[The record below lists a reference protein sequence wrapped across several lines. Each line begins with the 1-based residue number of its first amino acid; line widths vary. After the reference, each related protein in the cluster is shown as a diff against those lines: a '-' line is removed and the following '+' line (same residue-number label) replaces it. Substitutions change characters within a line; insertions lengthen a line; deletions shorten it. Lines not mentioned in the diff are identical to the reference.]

1 MEPQIKMAPSAKY
14 DVPPPSLPATK
25 MPLCPFLPWAGVVVL
40 AKQRWGLTRIRWVSW
55 LSFGEEGS
63 LVGSGETVG
72 KPGWKEGML
81 RWRGQTGP
89 PHFHPQRRGRGPRWS
104 HTKPVPGPLTWHN
117 CAIASPFA
125 PRARLPWCGLIPGF
139 LQGPGRVKTAHCKF
153 WISPFSE
160 AASVGELPCLGF
172 ILKDL
177 VGNLYLFILQLCHMI
192 QRSHLYSYSPLL
204 LEEG

>member
-1 MEPQIKMAPSAKY
+1 MYLPS
-14 DVPPPSLPATK
+14 PPPPLPCQQPK
-25 MPLCPFLPWAGVVVL
+25 CLCLFLPWAGVVVL
-40 AKQRWGLTRIRWVSW
+40 AKQRWGCTRIWWVSW

-81 RWRGQTGP
+81 RWRGQIGS

-104 HTKPVPGPLTWHN
+104 HTKPVPRPLTWHN

-125 PRARLPWCGLIPGF
+125 PRALLPWCGLIPGF
-139 LQGPGRVKTAHCKF
+139 MQGPGKVKTAHLQVLNPVSFRGC
-153 WISPFSE
+153 ICS
-160 AASVGELPCLGF
+160 GEVPCLGF
-172 ILKDL
+172 ILKAL
-177 VGNLYLFILQLCHMI
+177 VGNLYLFVLQLCHMI